1 MVRET
6 RHLWV
11 GNLPE
16 NIREE
21 RIREHFK
28 RYGRV
33 QSVKLLPRCTEEKT
47 GGEIT
52 MACTVAFMDI
62 KSASKAHNSELKIDD
77 RTLNTEYYEP
87 AAIPSSASPQ
97 TNAPSPYSTSPG
109 STRFPN
115 GHGSTDDHGTSA
127 FSDRCF
133 YDRSSSTRLTGGS
146 GSVSSGGGS
155 GSGDAASEFG
165 GAGRNGGNRAS
176 ANTVP
181 PAATPVSGS
190 YHVDAV
196 TTTAGRSSSSST
208 SSTVAAGGGGITVTG
223 TGRSRERTGSS
234 YRNGPY
240 GSASASAAAASLE
253 STRHSSRTTV
263 NNSWGYDSS
272 RYNSTGNNQTDT
284 GYSNTPSEN
293 NERRTLDQS
302 SKKKTKSRSGSRS
315 PSPSGSASSRSPS
328 RSRSRSSSSS
338 SSSSISRDTSST
350 SSPKSKRIASSNAS
364 NSNHQPVVHS
374 DDRRPLAICVKNL
387 PARSSDTS
395 LKDGLFHEYKKHGK
409 VTWVKVVGKD
419 AERHAIVCFKKPED
433 VEKALE
439 VSYDKLFFGCKI
451 EVAPYQGYDVEDN
464 DLRPYEAEIDEY
476 HPKATRT
483 LFIGNLEKDV
493 TASDLR
499 KHFDQFGEIIEIDI
513 KKQGAVSSYAFC
525 QYSDIVSVVKAIRKM
540 DGEHLGNNRIK
551 LGFGKSMPY
560 NCVWID
566 GVNENVNEKY
576 LKMQFEPFGVISK
589 IHIDRDKGQAL
600 VFYDQVMSAQTA
612 VTKMRG
618 FTLKNTKIQV
628 DFASRECQ
636 ESFFERLE
644 KQGTILDR
652 SIFEERRETSA
663 RVFDP
668 ASTRFSSRYDTP
680 TRPRTSSYSSRSN
693 ASASQVTSSLQ
704 SPGTPGSVTPRGTSS
719 RSRRFADY
727 YDQTLEYADRHF
739 RSYDEYSQSST
750 ASHEDLYDHEY
761 GFIHDNADP
770 IQTIDNVVSFAPPD
784 MRNLQKERVHLL
796 EQLEECPSSGDELIS
811 PKKRIKLDLL
821 DSVITSDVIIEAN
834 RDHRKVMEVRR
845 LSDVNLKH
853 HSRRPS
859 IDSGKHVRHDVVYV
873 PHSVCKRRKTAG
885 SDSGSRVHHYD
896 HSGSESVG
904 GSRPGTP
911 LCDERPENF
920 PPTEPRR
927 VPREREGPLTL
938 PLPRFA
944 AQIMNRGSVSVAGI
958 KGQKDNIL
966 SSPPPAVTSPR
977 ISNPR
982 PPSPVHV
989 PPPASPPPR
998 PPSLSSNSSD
1008 SDITPPSPSLEERI
1022 KSLDEKYEKWSGSR
1036 ALSAAGGDALALI
1049 DANLEKF
1056 RQRHKILDLD
1066 LKEVQPSEIVK
1077 SVMAKRS
1084 VFDEDLKRLENV
1096 GEKYE
1101 PKDFSFFPRTA
1112 LITQT
1117 SVPASPLL
1125 APPALKLTAATA
1137 LPKTPTLLS
1146 PRSSGTGIQAAK
1158 GLQYPFPTHPPN
1170 LMSPVVSSLPQTSS
1184 ATTTTSVAPPTVAAT
1199 STTTV
1204 TTAVMTTTTATTT
1217 SSSMPSPSR
1226 GASHGENRLKPC
1238 SSAPSDTRTISKI
1251 TVNKSNVVSS
1261 VPPVK
1266 TSEKT
1271 SVNIPC
1277 EGKTK
1282 VDKTGEKISCRRD
1295 SNSNSPR
1302 ADVKT
1307 RRNSDTSARKS
1318 DDSDAEAHKERAQI
1332 ERMEKIKAENK
1343 KLEKEKSEKERIER
1357 ERHEHEKQE
1366 KIRLEKERIEKERLE
1381 RESELEKQRL
1391 EKERL
1396 EKERLEKEQQEKERA
1411 EKEKFRL
1418 EREEKAQREKERVE
1432 KERQEQERLE
1442 RLRLEKER
1450 KEKED
1455 TERRLREEKMERE
1468 RQEQERIEKEKR
1480 DKEEADR
1487 KLKDEK
1493 ERREEEERI
1502 EREKRERERVRH
1514 KEDNQEKRKDEHNK
1528 HRETHSDN
1536 KNRENHLDKHI
1547 EHKEKEEKIVN
1558 QISTNQHS
1566 FEKKIHLDRESER
1579 RKESIKENRDN
1590 NIHEKHKHLVDNR
1603 IRELVETRHMSIDLD
1618 KTKSHDKDP
1627 SKRKE
1632 RNNSLPASIGSK
1644 RRFSSHETIEAE
1656 ETKKVKL
1663 SHERRDSKD
1672 STRSEERIK
1681 SKHKN
1686 NINKSHEKHNSSKD
1700 SEEKRKER
1708 EERHKKHKL
1717 EKQKSKSKSREKEA
1731 QETTNITLTD
1741 KEFLNRLEL
1750 KSTEESETFKK
1761 DKESKEKRITQEEHE
1776 KIKKLEKMHSL
1787 EKSSR
1792 SKSDAEGGSKS
1803 SEEKKKR
1810 ERIRKLIN
1818 SSDSD
1823 SDEPKKHSIFDIV
1836 DDEPAYISMYDKVKA
1851 RSCKNMAKLEEEKRQ
1866 EKLKAKFTQLKQSRA
1881 KREEKKRSTSWDED
1895 SDSDKGHSEIKM
1907 KRCPKMLIDSSDD
1920 ENEERKAMKKEEFPD
1935 FSTIYDQMK
1944 LIIGTSDDES
1954 RNKSLILK
1962 TLKSRITSDTS
1973 EDENNKKKLQHIKAE
1988 FFTDSTSTEI
1998 QSSYNI
2004 LEDKHQLFTVKED
2017 LSKLIKKER
2026 RNSKCQE
2033 SSTEMNSL
2041 LFSDVSQS
2049 DVKSEK
2055 FNNKNSF
2062 VDITTDEEAQEAARK
2077 ERSERREKKHKKK
2090 QRKQKHSLS
2099 SEETSKLEIISDS
2112 LHSET
2117 IEKPKHEKKK
2127 DHSKKEKRRD
2137 KNREGREKSK
2147 KSKKNKLEGKC
2158 DSKREGKMENIFGS
2172 LSEDSENGNKESQQ
2186 QPKIQTLTEEE
2197 INTQQQNYNSES
2209 EKEPEIKIKEKS
2221 ERDRDKEEHKRKKEK
2236 KRREKERRLQEA
2248 AAAAATLAAA
2258 AAASSLA
2265 TAGQE
2270 SNENSMDYIDMGK
2283 QLEANM
2289 MLDESLDASE
2299 SVSKSA
2305 DALDTTEDAFTFS
2318 EVIGIKKDKEERREG
2333 KEKKKKRKKS
2343 KDEKNKHHNHHH
2355 HDKNKVKHVEIK
2367 KETSPSPVLT
2377 SSPVIEKLAI
2387 KEEVVTPPPPPSAS
2401 LPNIL
2406 EEQPSDKPPTSTLPI
2421 MPLNTILIKSVPQE
2435 IKRDKLI
2442 PGFGTQIDEKI
2453 HDSAVKS
2460 ISEFEPIVKKEEVV
2474 VKEEEEKPT
2483 PATDEKPRVVISQE
2497 ETEDAVAALLGESF
2511 GSVKQE
2517 EFYTENT
2524 ILEEPSNTLVEE
2536 NNVQDDEEM
2545 RQAVQ
2550 SLSAADL
2557 DVKPDTPQSEHDLQI
2572 DTDTEEQE
2580 DVPLRFDSAPKT
2592 PEMSEFPPLPK
2603 TPDLPPIFTNHMED
2617 KSTTDLTPIAVLKTT
2632 PNIGSP
2638 PSLTPIRPQTAIETK
2653 KTLNVEKR
2661 DLPVLPEQQ
2670 QRTVISKSWPVDS
2683 KLDVPTTKPTSSVI
2697 KIEQKAVV
2705 AVSSPSVQN
2714 TAVTVAT
2721 SRTYTSPPVLKIA
2734 DSPFPPLKPLSKQ
2747 DHLSLSPLGEV
2758 ANKLQAVP
2766 VVQTLTKSPTPPQ
2779 LHNLPARSPMQINK
2793 PTTSLI
2799 ESGLSP
2805 SPRLPPGLIHNRMP
2819 ITSVMVSKAM
2829 QPTTVILQQSKL
2841 AHTLEPPKLVS
2852 TSEVRSQER
2861 ARMVYQSS
2869 TLQSPQFS
2877 NFGPNPPRMAIPGN
2891 IRHLQPQGLLV
2902 PTRQINPHNFNYM
2915 SNPPHPTFNI
2925 PASSPSQDNSIA
2937 RETNQ
2942 PLPPM
2947 VPASIAQP
2955 AVVPSHP
2962 PLQPITIPKDTFTMK
2977 PPTPTLPSPKSS
2989 TNCPSPNPFSPSA
3002 LSPRLKNSPSP
3013 KPTPPAAA
3021 VSPKPTSSS
3030 PNPVASSTTAVS
3042 MPPEVSCPSFVIQPT
3057 PKVVELPRVPTPKL
3071 IEVPR
3076 VPTPKVVELPRVP
3089 TPKVVEVPRVPTP
3102 KVADPLV
3109 TSTPS
3114 PVIVSTASTADS
3126 FKITSVLSTPEIKH
3140 EPTEL
3145 KKEEKPVKLAIEAVT
3160 EELNMTLEKSSPNIK
3175 DEIVSSATEKLPE
3188 LLVKS
3193 EHKEEPKIEHFE
3205 EKILVDSDKDSI
3217 ICNKVEKMDEEKT
3230 ETESIVS
3237 DISKERSASA
3247 DILAKDDPLDS
3258 KEDSDYW
3265 SAKEVNIDSVI
3276 KTLCSADE
3284 MSDHSS
3290 ENGKSDWFDDPKPEK
3305 EESNETDN
3313 IPTEN
3318 KEVMPQSPEKKEEPS
3333 PVVEEAKGGDTS
3345 DILDESTE
3353 TEQEVTEEPR
3363 EAPMLRSSSRRGGR
3377 GRGRTIKPQKIERP
3391 NPTLER
3397 AGGIQT
3403 RRGKLKEL
3411 SQSTPVSTKRGRGGK
3426 PRTERKPS
3434 KTESDSSPADVY
3446 EFRDEPDDSNKEQRP
3461 RLILTIKSPAILNSN
3476 SAQTTAS
3483 IKEVTKDGA
3492 KEIGK
3497 EQPKEISPP
3506 PIKPIENKEEF
3517 VSPSTNTRKS
3527 RRLQER
3533 DTSKTTID
3541 DTIED
3546 VVKNTVQTRATSNQ
3560 RRSGRQA
3567 TPKQCPS
3574 QPDTPR
3580 KSPRGRRGRR
3590 GSEAAENSSSEETSK
3605 EEIKLV
3611 LSPPLKA
3618 TEKAKESE
3626 KSKEPELAVEME
3638 KLVEKPKPIEPPKE
3652 KQIEGLKATV
3662 LRRIKS
3668 ELISSN
3674 PNEPTSLI
3682 DPVTGEL
3689 IPMRESEEGKYI
3701 PLPGTSNIPQ
3711 PLNKKPEAALV
3722 KQQVESPKPVI
3733 EVPKTQASVI
3743 AQPQQLKIVQQKPH
3757 SLKAHVLASQAAQA
3771 VVHQATPPIV
3781 QPKPAVEITTTTPS
3795 VVVTSKPVSQEILVT
3810 RPAVNAVS
3818 TPPALAPVKPV
3829 IITKSITPIVASK
3842 AVAPPPVVSKTV
3854 TPINQHLTVNT
3865 NVNVG
3870 ISSATH
3876 VSPRPAVPI
3885 NVTSKPPHK
3894 ALVKPPVLSPVLMQ
3908 QKQQQIQQM
3917 LQVNKQAQVSKA
3929 HLPSTMVSQAQMVM
3943 AHMKH
3948 QPLIKQQVM
3957 LSKGPIGNKSL
3968 HQQQII
3974 SGAIPSPPL
3983 VKSQSPLNNSG
3994 RIIQG
3999 PGGVKGM
4006 MDPPK
4011 IEVSMSNVIIGQR
4024 SKLSPQG
4031 PQQRIV
4037 GQTGL
4042 PLPGYEPNLHGER
4055 SLLTRS
4061 RSPPPAHQ
4069 NSPSPKGEAIAHF
4082 PPGPLRPPPDLNPA
4096 HYMHPQ
4102 HVMQYQ
4108 QYLRQHQQQLQHL
4121 SRPGVMEKDGQEG
4134 EEAPVTSPPLE
4145 LRRPGSVGHVLTGRG
4160 TAVPHSLHSPH
4171 DRTTDSPQV
4180 GQVYNV
4186 HSSARIP
4193 YAHPNRYYDQAE
4205 PPPAHRPLTSHGS
4218 LAALGSDRGLAHMAP
4233 IGTPDR
4239 PLSSHSALSA
4249 HIGSLGPDRGMT
4261 HIERPLSG
4269 HGMMGA
4275 GLGAAGN
4282 LMGAVAR
4289 HIGADAPASQRGL
4302 QAATPPHASQV
4313 PPQAESL
4320 LMLLKQYPCMWQGLL
4335 ALKNDQA
4342 AVQMYFVSGNDD
4354 VAKCSLPKNTDGSTP
4369 PLRIFQRMR
4378 LEPPQVEGVARK
4390 MQMENEHCMLLAL
4403 PCGHDHMDVLKQS
4416 TNLTSGFIT
4425 YLQLKQAAG
4434 IVNVAAPGTTQPPAY
4449 VVHIFPSCD
4458 FVNENLRRIA
4468 PSLLERVADIAHLL
4482 IVITTV

>member
-133 YDRSSSTRLTGGS
+133 YDRSSSSRLTGGS

-176 ANTVP
+176 ANAVP
-181 PAATPVSGS
+181 SAATPASGS
-190 YHVDAV
+190 YHGDVV
-196 TTTAGRSSSSST
+196 TTTGGRTSSSST
-208 SSTVAAGGGGITVTG
+208 PTAAASGAGGVTVTG

-253 STRHSSRTTV
+253 SSRHSSRPTV

-272 RYNSTGNNQTDT
+272 RYNSTGNKETDT

-293 NERRTLDQS
+293 NERRTLEQS

-387 PARSSDTS
+387 PVRSSDTS

-668 ASTRFSSRYDTP
+668 ATTRFSSRYDTP

-1101 PKDFSFFPRTA
+1101 PKDFSFFPRTP

-1125 APPALKLTAATA
+1125 APPALKLNTATA

-1184 ATTTTSVAPPTVAAT
+1184 ATTTISVAPPTAAAT

-1204 TTAVMTTTTATTT
+1204 TTAVTTTTTATTT
-1217 SSSMPSPSR
+1217 SSSMPSPAR

-1238 SSAPSDTRTISKI
+1238 PSAPSDTRTISKI

-1271 SVNIPC
+1271 SVNIPG
-1277 EGKTK
+1277 EVKTK
-1282 VDKTGEKISCRRD
+1282 GDKTGEKISCRRD

-1307 RRNSDTSARKS
+1307 RRNSDASARKS

-1411 EKEKFRL
+1411 EKEKLRL
-1418 EREEKAQREKERVE
+1418 EREEKAQREKERLE

-1442 RLRLEKER
+1442 RLRLERER

-1455 TERRLREEKMERE
+1455 TERRLQEEKLERE

-1480 DKEEADR
+1480 DKDEADR
-1487 KLKDEK
+1487 KFKEEK

-1536 KNRENHLDKHI
+1536 KHRENHLDKHI

-1618 KTKSHDKDP
+1618 KTKLHDKDP

-1686 NINKSHEKHNSSKD
+1686 NINKSHEKHSSKD

-1731 QETTNITLTD
+1731 HETTTNIPLTD

-1750 KSTEESETFKK
+1750 KSTEESEKFKK

-1776 KIKKLEKMHSL
+1776 KIKKLEKIHSL

-1792 SKSDAEGGSKS
+1792 SKSDAEGSKS

-1810 ERIRKLIN
+1810 DRIRKLTN

-1895 SDSDKGHSEIKM
+1895 SDSDKEHSEIKM

-1920 ENEERKAMKKEEFPD
+1920 ESQERKPMKKKE
-1935 FSTIYDQMK
+1935 IYSDSDSSAIFKHLKQDIMD
-1944 LIIGTSDDES
+1944 TSDDES

-1988 FFTDSTSTEI
+1988 LFTDSTSTEI

-2004 LEDKHQLFTVKED
+2004 PEDKPQLFDDKED
-2017 LSKLIKKER
+2017 LSKLIKTER
-2026 RNSKCQE
+2026 RNSKYQE
-2033 SSTEMNSL
+2033 SPTEMNSS

-2062 VDITTDEEAQEAARK
+2062 VDITTDEEAHEAARK
-2077 ERSERREKKHKKK
+2077 ERTERREKKHKKK

-2099 SEETSKLEIISDS
+2099 SEDTSKLDIISDS
-2112 LHSET
+2112 LQSET

-2172 LSEDSENGNKESQQ
+2172 LSEDSENGNKETQQ
-2186 QPKIQTLTEEE
+2186 QPKIKTLTEEE

-2221 ERDRDKEEHKRKKEK
+2221 ERERDKEEHKRKKEK

-2305 DALDTTEDAFTFS
+2305 DALDATEDAFTFN

-2355 HDKNKVKHVEIK
+2355 HDKNKVKHAEIK
-2367 KETSPSPVLT
+2367 TETSPSPVLT
-2377 SSPVIEKLAI
+2377 SSPVIEKLTI

-2406 EEQPSDKPPTSTLPI
+2406 EEQPSEKPLTPDLPVI
-2421 MPLNTILIKSVPQE
+2421 PLNTIIIKSAPQE
-2435 IKRDKLI
+2435 IIRDKLI

-2453 HDSAVKS
+2453 HESAVKS
-2460 ISEFEPIVKKEEVV
+2460 ISEFEPIVKKEEIV

-2483 PATDEKPRVVISQE
+2483 PVPDEKPRVVISQE

-2580 DVPLRFDSAPKT
+2580 DVPLRFDTAPKT
-2592 PEMSEFPPLPK
+2592 PEMSDFPPLPK
-2603 TPDLPPIFTNHMED
+2603 TPDLPPIFANHMDD
-2617 KSTTDLTPIAVLKTT
+2617 KSVTPIPVLKTT

-2638 PSLTPIRPQTAIETK
+2638 PSLTPIRPQTAVEAK

-2683 KLDVPTTKPTSSVI
+2683 KLDVPTSKPAPSVI
-2697 KIEQKAVV
+2697 KIEQKAVI

-2714 TAVTVAT
+2714 TPVTGAT
-2721 SRTYTSPPVLKIA
+2721 SRNYTSPPVLKIA
-2734 DSPFPPLKPLSKQ
+2734 ESPFPPLKPLSKQ

-2793 PTTSLI
+2793 APTSLV
-2799 ESGLSP
+2799 ESGL

-2869 TLQSPQFS
+2869 TLQSPQFG
-2877 NFGPNPPRMAIPGN
+2877 NFGPNPPRMVIPGN

-2925 PASSPSQDNSIA
+2925 PTSSHNQDNSTA

-2942 PLPPM
+2942 PLPPV

-2962 PLQPITIPKDTFTMK
+2962 PLQPITIPKDTFTI
-2977 PPTPTLPSPKSS
+2977 PTPTLPSPKSS

-3013 KPTPPAAA
+3013 KPTPPAAP
-3021 VSPKPTSSS
+3021 SPKPTSSS
-3030 PNPVASSTTAVS
+3030 PSPVTSSITAVT

-3057 PKVVELPRVPTPKL
+3057 PKL
-3071 IEVPR
+3071 
-3076 VPTPKVVELPRVP
+3076 VELPRVP
-3089 TPKVVEVPRVPTP
+3089 TPKVAE
-3102 KVADPLV
+3102 PLV

-3114 PVIVSTASTADS
+3114 PVIVSTASAVDS
-3126 FKITSVLSTPEIKH
+3126 FKTTSVLSTPEIKH
-3140 EPTEL
+3140 EPAEL
-3145 KKEEKPVKLAIEAVT
+3145 NKEEKPVKLAIEAVT
-3160 EELNMTLEKSSPNIK
+3160 EELNMTLEKSSPKIK
-3175 DEIVSSATEKLPE
+3175 EEIVSSATEKSPE
-3188 LLVKS
+3188 LLVKL
-3193 EHKEEPKIEHFE
+3193 EHKEEPKIENLE
-3205 EKILVDSDKDSI
+3205 EKILVDSDKD

-3290 ENGKSDWFDDPKPEK
+3290 ENGKSEWFDDPKPEK
-3305 EESNETDN
+3305 EETNETDN
-3313 IPTEN
+3313 IPTES
-3318 KEVMPQSPEKKEEPS
+3318 KEAVPQSPEKKEEPS
-3333 PVVEEAKGGDTS
+3333 PVAEETKGGDTS

-3353 TEQEVTEEPR
+3353 TEPEVTEQPR

-3377 GRGRTIKPQKIERP
+3377 GRGRTIKPQKVERP
-3391 NPTLER
+3391 SSTLER

-3426 PRTERKPS
+3426 PRSERKPS

-3476 SAQTTAS
+3476 NAQTTA
-3483 IKEVTKDGA
+3483 IVKEVTKDGA

-3506 PIKPIENKEEF
+3506 PIKPLENKEEF
-3517 VSPSTNTRKS
+3517 LSPSTNTRKS

-3533 DTSKTTID
+3533 DTSKTTVD

-3567 TPKQCPS
+3567 TPKQGPS

-3611 LSPPLKA
+3611 LSPPLKP
-3618 TEKAKESE
+3618 TEKTREPE
-3626 KSKEPELAVEME
+3626 KSKEPELTVEME
-3638 KLVEKPKPIEPPKE
+3638 KLVEKPKPIETPKE

-3668 ELISSN
+3668 AFNPTN

-3701 PLPGTSNIPQ
+3701 PLPGTSNMPQ

-3722 KQQVESPKPVI
+3722 KQQVESPKPVA

-3771 VVHQATPPIV
+3771 VVHQAPPPIV
-3781 QPKPAVEITTTTPS
+3781 QPKPAVEITSTTPS
-3795 VVVTSKPVSQEILVT
+3795 VVVTSKPVPQEIVVT
-3810 RPAVNAVS
+3810 RSVVNAVS

-3829 IITKSITPIVASK
+3829 IITKSITPIVATK
-3842 AVAPPPVVSKTV
+3842 AVVPSPVVTKTV

-3865 NVNVG
+3865 NLNVG
-3870 ISSATH
+3870 VSSAAH
-3876 VSPRPAVPI
+3876 ISPRPAVPL
-3885 NVTSKPPHK
+3885 NVTSKPPLK

-3908 QKQQQIQQM
+3908 QKQQIQQM

-3929 HLPSTMVSQAQMVM
+3929 HLPSTMVSQTQMVM

-3957 LSKGPIGNKSL
+3957 MSKGPIGNKSL
-3968 HQQQII
+3968 HQHQII

-3983 VKSQSPLNNSG
+3983 IKSQSPLNNAG

-3999 PGGVKGM
+3999 PGGPKGM

-4011 IEVSMSNVIIGQR
+4011 IEVSMGNVILGQR

-4121 SRPGVMEKDGQEG
+4121 SRSGVMEKDGQEG

-4145 LRRPGSVGHVLTGRG
+4145 LRRPGSVGHVITGRG
-4160 TAVPHSLHSPH
+4160 TSVPHSLHSPH

-4239 PLSSHSALSA
+4239 PLSSHSALQA
-4249 HIGSLGPDRGMT
+4249 HMGGLGPDRGMT